1 LKPFKQQK
9 EFKELVF
16 FLENNNYNVTLKR
29 NEKKCVAIEFKFP
42 FANTLPYKLF
52 ADQYS
57 ELENQVLKEIAK
69 TLKECG
75 FKYIQFNCWM
85 N

>member
-16 FLENNNYNVTLKR
+16 FFLINNYNVTLKR

-42 FANTLPYKLF
+42 FANTLLYKLF